1 MRPTSFFKLQYFLIL
16 QNCEHYFMCLPYI
29 PLQSYDNIRN
39 NRRNES
45 IYVFCNVGVVRI
57 TVTYRIQIRVSLNLL
72 KNSVFSEI
80 SRENCCI
87 TDFVLKLFFSSVSP
101 RENRVVKFLPSNLAV
116 LLPSSLSFAQ
126 GTICYSFFC
135 LFASYHPLNDEPAPF
150 YHNLNST
157 KTFAQIQRVLVGE
170 KLHNKEHL
178 QAPECI

>member
-1 MRPTSFFKLQYFLIL
+1 
-16 QNCEHYFMCLPYI
+16 MCLPYI

-87 TDFVLKLFFSSVSP
+87 TDFALKLFFSSVSP
-101 RENRVVKFLPSNLAV
+101 RENRVKKF
-116 LLPSSLSFAQ
+116 
-126 GTICYSFFC
+126 CR
-135 LFASYHPLNDEPAPF
+135 
-150 YHNLNST
+150 
-157 KTFAQIQRVLVGE
+157 QI
-170 KLHNKEHL
+170 
-178 QAPECI
+178 

>member
-1 MRPTSFFKLQYFLIL
+1 MRETSAHSSKYTVIFLLLSRLVNVVLYDMRPTSFFKLQYFLIL

-87 TDFVLKLFFSSVSP
+87 TDFVLKLFFLLS
-101 RENRVVKFLPSNLAV
+101 LPER
-116 LLPSSLSFAQ
+116 
-126 GTICYSFFC
+126 T
-135 LFASYHPLNDEPAPF
+135 E
-150 YHNLNST
+150 
-157 KTFAQIQRVLVGE
+157 
-170 KLHNKEHL
+170 
-178 QAPECI
+178 